1 LRASHEMISQL
12 CIQDRLIFTQ
22 LRERDGRSAMP
33 YLSLH
38 GTDLYYETNGRGEPL
53 VLLHNGLGSTKSF
66 SKQMPEFSKS
76 FRVVTYD
83 RRGYGR
89 SAHATSLKK
98 GWLEESVDELSCF
111 LDEIK
116 VDRAHLCGICVGGA
130 IALLLAV
137 KNPSR
142 VDRITVAGTCC
153 FGETETSRKA
163 LKLYPHPDD
172 LPPDWLRELTEH
184 HGETY
189 GKDLYRVFYQAI
201 REENGYPFK
210 EYDLRPILPQVKS
223 PVLVIYGDKD
233 NLFSLEQAF
242 TMHKHLRKARL
253 RIISSCG
260 HLPNEEK
267 PEEFNRE
274 AMRFFRSPPD

>member
-1 LRASHEMISQL
+1 
-12 CIQDRLIFTQ
+12 
-22 LRERDGRSAMP
+22 MP
-33 YLSLH
+33 YVNVH
-38 GTDLYYETNGRGEPL
+38 GTDLYYEVHGRGEPL
-53 VLLHNGLGSTKSF
+53 ILLHNGLGSTKSF
-66 SKQMPEFSKS
+66 TKQVPEFSES
-76 FRVVTYD
+76 FMVVTYD

-89 SAHATSLKK
+89 STHMTALKE

-111 LDEIK
+111 LDKIK

-130 IALLLAV
+130 IALLFAV

-153 FGETETSRKA
+153 FGEAETSQKA
-163 LKLYPHPDD
+163 LKIYPHPDD
-172 LPPDWLRELTEH
+172 LPHDWLHELAEH

-210 EYDLRPILPQVKS
+210 EYDLRPIPPKVKS
-223 PVLVIYGDKD
+223 PVLVIYGNKD
-233 NLFSLEQAF
+233 NLFDREQAF
-242 TMHKHLRKARL
+242 TMHRSLRKTRL
-253 RIISSCG
+253 RIIPSCG

-267 PEEFNRE
+267 PEDFNRE
-274 AMRFFRSPPD
+274 TLGFLRRSSD

>member
-1 LRASHEMISQL
+1 
-12 CIQDRLIFTQ
+12 
-22 LRERDGRSAMP
+22 MP
-33 YLSLH
+33 H
-38 GTDLYYETNGRGEPL
+38 VNVQGAGLYYEVDGRGEPL

-66 SKQMPEFSKS
+66 TKQVAEFSRS

-89 SAHATSLKK
+89 SAHITALKN

-130 IALLLAV
+130 IALLFAV

-142 VDRITVAGTCC
+142 VNDVTVAGTCC
-153 FGETETSRKA
+153 FGEAETSQKA
-163 LKLYPHPDD
+163 LKLYPTPDE
-172 LPPDWLRELTEH
+172 LPSDWLRELAEH

-201 REENGYPFK
+201 REENGYPFE
-210 EYDLRPILPQVKS
+210 EYDVRPILPQVKS
-223 PVLVIYGDKD
+223 PVLIIYGDRD
-233 NLFSLEQAF
+233 NLFDLKQAYA
-242 TMHKHLRKARL
+242 MQRHLQKARL
-253 RIISSCG
+253 HIIPSCG
-260 HLPNEEK
+260 HLSNEEK
-267 PEEFNRE
+267 PEDFNRE
-274 AMRFFRSPPD
+274 TLGFFRRQPVDPSTDSGTTQ

>member
-1 LRASHEMISQL
+1 
-12 CIQDRLIFTQ
+12 
-22 LRERDGRSAMP
+22 MP
-33 YLSLH
+33 H
-38 GTDLYYETNGRGEPL
+38 ANVQGAELYYEAHGRGEPL

-66 SKQMPEFSKS
+66 SKQLPEFSES
-76 FRVVTYD
+76 FRVVAYD

-89 SAHATSLKK
+89 SAHSTSLKK
-98 GWLEESVDELSCF
+98 GWLEESVDELSRF

-130 IALLLAV
+130 IALLFAV
-137 KNPSR
+137 KNSSR

-153 FGETETSRKA
+153 FGEAETSQKA
-163 LKLYPHPDD
+163 LKLYPLPDD

-184 HGETY
+184 HGETHAR
-189 GKDLYRVFYQAI
+189 DLYRVFYQAI

-210 EYDLRPILPQVKS
+210 EYDLRPILSQVKS
-223 PVLVIYGDKD
+223 PVLVICGDKD

-242 TMHKHLRKARL
+242 TMCRHLRKARL

-267 PEEFNRE
+267 PEEFNQE
-274 AMRFFRSPPD
+274 AMGFLRSFPD

>member
-1 LRASHEMISQL
+1 MPSKL

-33 YLSLH
+33 YVNVH
-38 GTDLYYETNGRGEPL
+38 GTDLYYEAHGRGEPL
-53 VLLHNGLGSTKSF
+53 ILLHNGLGSTKSF
-66 SKQMPEFSKS
+66 TKQVPEFSKS
-76 FRVVTYD
+76 FRVVAYD

-130 IALLLAV
+130 IALLFAV

-153 FGETETSRKA
+153 FGEAENSPRA
-163 LKLYPHPDD
+163 LKLYPDPDQ
-172 LPPDWLRELTEH
+172 LPPDWLRELAEH
-184 HGETY
+184 HGEIVRE
-189 GKDLYRVFYQAI
+189 GSVPGLLSSDKRRERLPLQGI
-201 REENGYPFK
+201 RPKANTSPSEEP
-210 EYDLRPILPQVKS
+210 S
-223 PVLVIYGDKD
+223 PCHIWRQRQPLQPRT
-233 NLFSLEQAF
+233 SLHDAQTSAESTLAHHSQLWPPA
-242 TMHKHLRKARL
+242 KRRKT
-253 RIISSCG
+253 
-260 HLPNEEK
+260 
-267 PEEFNRE
+267 
-274 AMRFFRSPPD
+274 

>member
-1 LRASHEMISQL
+1 
-12 CIQDRLIFTQ
+12 
-22 LRERDGRSAMP
+22 MP
-33 YLSLH
+33 YVNVH
-38 GTDLYYETNGRGEPL
+38 GTDLYYEAHGRGEPL

-66 SKQMPEFSKS
+66 MKQVPEFSKS

-98 GWLEESVDELSCF
+98 GWLEESVDELSRF

-130 IALLLAV
+130 IALLFAV

-142 VDRITVAGTCC
+142 VDHITVAGTCC
-153 FGETETSRKA
+153 FGEAENSPRA
-163 LKLYPHPDD
+163 LKLYPEPDQ

-210 EYDLRPILPQVKS
+210 EYDLRPMLPQVKS

-242 TMHKHLRKARL
+242 TMHKYLRKARL
-253 RIISSCG
+253 RIIPSCG

-274 AMRFFRSPPD
+274 AMEFFRSLPD